1 MNLVVFGASG
11 ATGRHVVTLAAEAG
25 HHVRAVVRAGSPA
38 PVAGLRV
45 EADVV
50 DPASVAHALRGADA
64 VVVCLGISRRTRSP
78 FAPLVS
84 PPDLTSRAVAAI
96 VAAMRDTGPR
106 RIVHVSAFGAGD
118 SWARIPWWG
127 RAFIRL
133 GNVRH
138 SIADHGRCEEIL
150 ARSGLDW
157 TALRPMMLDDAASD
171 RPAREMMPADSLL
184 AKVPR
189 VALARTIV
197 ATLCD
202 ANAINRAIA
211 LTAP

>member
-25 HHVRAVVRAGSPA
+25 HHVRAVVRAVSPA

-50 DPASVAHALRGADA
+50 DPASVAHAVRGADA
-64 VVVCLGISRRTRSP
+64 VAVCLGISRRTRSP

-106 RIVHVSAFGAGD
+106 RIVHVSAFGPATAGRG
-118 SWARIPWWG
+118 SRGGGAPSSGSAMCATRSPIMAAARRSSRG
-127 RAFIRL
+127 R
-133 GNVRH
+133 GWT
-138 SIADHGRCEEIL
+138 GRRCG
-150 ARSGLDW
+150 R
-157 TALRPMMLDDAASD
+157 
-171 RPAREMMPADSLL
+171 
-184 AKVPR
+184 
-189 VALARTIV
+189 
-197 ATLCD
+197 
-202 ANAINRAIA
+202 
-211 LTAP
+211 